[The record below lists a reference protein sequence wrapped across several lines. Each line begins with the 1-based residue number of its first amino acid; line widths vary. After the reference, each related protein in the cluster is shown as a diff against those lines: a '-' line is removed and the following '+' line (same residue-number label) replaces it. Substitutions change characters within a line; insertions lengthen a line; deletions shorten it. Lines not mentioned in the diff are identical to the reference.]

1 MQSVKVHITLP
12 FRRVSSNSCALAA
25 QRKSVAITEVLLLC
39 STRSRMFL
47 VLLLHYSVKLEC
59 E

>member
-12 FRRVSSNSCALAA
+12 FRRVSSDSCALAA

-39 STRSRMFL
+39 STRMFL
-47 VLLLHYSVKLEC
+47 VLLLCS
-59 E
+59 

>member
-12 FRRVSSNSCALAA
+12 FRRVSSDSCALAA

-47 VLLLHYSVKLEC
+47 VLLLKLELRNYM
-59 E
+59 